1 MHDTD
6 SVSALA
12 PTPAL
17 PRKGREQGHYMLTNQ
32 AASASATSPSP
43 APDSSLAVQ
52 MLEICKRFG
61 AVLANSDVNL
71 SVRQGTV
78 HGIVGENGAGKS
90 TLMSVLYGFYR
101 ADSGQIFINGQRV
114 AIANAHDAIAH
125 GIGMVHQHFM
135 LVDTLNAIE
144 NVMLGAEPHVLL
156 DKAAAV
162 VRQRLQALMLSTGLK
177 VALDVPV
184 GELPV
189 GDQQRLEILKALY
202 RGARILILDEPTA
215 VLTPQE
221 TEQLFGVLTLLRSQG
236 TTIILITHKLK
247 EVMRLCDDVT
257 VMRGGKAVARVAIAD
272 TSIDQLVEAMV
283 GRKVATGRA
292 AGAAQALGAIKLQAT
307 NISLKDSAGVLRLD
321 GIDLQLRAGEIV
333 GIAGVSGNGQSE
345 LLEVL
350 SGLCAPSAGQMS
362 IEGHTF
368 SASAWLHPTEARLLK
383 IAHVPED
390 RHARAMVMDFDAW
403 ESAVLG
409 YEALPA
415 YSRWGCMLRGRM
427 RAATRAM
434 MERFDV
440 RPRNAQLQSSKFSGG
455 NQQKLVLAR
464 ELGQTPHVL
473 LVGQPTRGVDIGA
486 IEFIYSQLRAL
497 RAQGCAVLVLSSE
510 LDEILALS
518 DRVVVMCQGR
528 ITGELPI
535 DACSENRLGIL
546 MTGGA

>member
-1 MHDTD
+1 
-6 SVSALA
+6 
-12 PTPAL
+12 
-17 PRKGREQGHYMLTNQ
+17 MLTTP
-32 AASASATSPSP
+32 AASASAPSQTTP
-43 APDSSLAVQ
+43 TAPEAQLAVQ
-52 MLEICKRFG
+52 MTGICKRFG
-61 AVLANSDVNL
+61 AVLANSDVDL
-71 SVRQGTV
+71 SVRRATV

-90 TLMSVLYGFYR
+90 TLMSVLYGFYT
-101 ADSGQIFINGQRV
+101 ADSGQIAINGQPA
-114 AIANAHDAIAH
+114 AIANAHDAIAN

-135 LVDTLNAIE
+135 LVDTLTAIE

-156 DKAAAV
+156 GRASGE
-162 VRQRLQALMLSTGLK
+162 VRARMLALMESTGLK

-221 TEQLFGVLTLLRSQG
+221 TEQLFGVLMLLRSQG
-236 TTIILITHKLK
+236 TTIVLITHKLK

-257 VMRGGKAVARVAIAD
+257 VMRGGRVVARVAIAD
-272 TSIDQLVEAMV
+272 TSADQLAEAMV
-283 GRKVATGRA
+283 GRKVAIGRA
-292 AGAAQALGAIKLQAT
+292 VGAAQVPGDVKLQAS
-307 NISLKDSAGVLRLD
+307 NISLKDAQGVLRLS

-350 SGLCAPSAGQMS
+350 SGLRRPTSGQLS
-362 IEGHTF
+362 VATRTF
-368 SASAWLHPTEARLLK
+368 GPDTWLHPTLARELK

-409 YEALPA
+409 YEALPC
-415 YSRWGCMLRGRM
+415 YSRWGWMLGGRM
-427 RAATRAM
+427 RAATRKM
-434 MERFDV
+434 MEQFDV

-464 ELGQTPHVL
+464 ELGQAPHVL

-535 DACSENRLGIL
+535 DACSENRLGVL